1 MNWEFLIQNKES
13 LLVSTDTRNLPAGC
27 VFFALHGANFD
38 GNKFA
43 QQALEQGASLVVI
56 DDPEVFSTL
65 NPQLSYTSSASD
77 RSSKGEIRTFNSQHS
92 YTSSASDRSSKGE
105 IRTLP
110 SQLLL
115 VEDTLLALQDLA
127 RAWRRHLGLP
137 IIGVTGTN
145 GKTTTKELLAT
156 VLSTKYNLHYT
167 QGNLN
172 NQIGVPLTLLSLTT
186 AHELAIVEMGASH
199 PGDIKEL
206 VDIAEPN
213 YGLITNV
220 GRAHLEGFGS
230 FEGVQRTKQE
240 LYDYLVAH
248 QGTIFRNT
256 DNPYLAAMH
265 SNAAREFRSLGVQEF
280 RSTSEPLN
288 RAASELSE
296 PLNRA
301 ASELSEPLN
310 SKASEPSE
318 PLNSDF
324 VAYTTGVMPDGTRL
338 VGAYNAE
345 NISAALC
352 VGEYF
357 GVDREQ
363 GLAAIRQYVPTN
375 NRSQAMTTERN
386 RLIVDAYNANP
397 TSMQAA
403 ISVFKGDTFIL
414 GAMRELGEYTHLE
427 HQNVVNMLAERK
439 ADLVFLV
446 GEEYRL
452 TTSPYPI
459 FDTVDQ
465 LHAYLEE
472 HPLTDKHILLKGS
485 RSTHIEQLLDIL

>member
-1 MNWEFLIQNKES
+1 MTNDTMDWSSLIKNKDS

-43 QQALEQGASLVVI
+43 LQALEQGASLAVI
-56 DDPEVFSTL
+56 DDPEVYSQLSTL
-65 NPQLSYTSSASD
+65 N
-77 RSSKGEIRTFNSQHS
+77 
-92 YTSSASDRSSKGE
+92 
-105 IRTLP
+105 

-115 VEDTLLALQDLA
+115 VEDTLLSLQDLA
-127 RAWRRHLGLP
+127 RAWRRELGLP

-145 GKTTTKELLAT
+145 GKTTTKELLAA
-156 VLSTKYNLHYT
+156 VLSSKYNIHYT

-172 NQIGVPLTLLSLTT
+172 NQIGVPLTLLQLTR
-186 AHELAIVEMGASH
+186 AHEMAIVEMGASH

-213 YGLITNV
+213 FGLITNV

-265 SNAAREFRSLGVQEF
+265 SKAAQEF
-280 RSTSEPLN
+280 RSSGVTSEQ
-288 RAASELSE
+288 AQSA
-296 PLNRA
+296 
-301 ASELSEPLN
+301 
-310 SKASEPSE
+310 SE

-324 VAYTTGVMPDGTRL
+324 VAYTTGSMPSGTNL
-338 VGAYNAE
+338 VGEYNAE
-345 NISAALC
+345 NVSAVLC
-352 VGEYF
+352 VGEHF
-357 GVDREQ
+357 GVAREQ
-363 GLAAIRQYVPTN
+363 GLEAIRHYVPTN
-375 NRSQAMTTERN
+375 NRSQQMQTANN
-386 RLIVDAYNANP
+386 RLVVDAYNANP

-414 GAMRELGEYTHLE
+414 GAMRELGDYTHLE

-439 ADLVFLV
+439 ADLVYLV
-446 GEEYRL
+446 GKEYRL

-459 FDTVDQ
+459 FDTVEE
-465 LHAYLEE
+465 LHVYLEQ
-472 HPLTDKHILLKGS
+472 HPLRDRYILLKGS
-485 RSTHIEQLLDIL
+485 RSTMMETLLPIL